1 MRIAIYH
8 NTLWAKY
15 KGGVF
20 GRLYSIA
27 QAAGDQVR
35 VVHIA
40 ETEGQ
45 RIGLGKVDLSY
56 HQYPYH
62 LLFTGSY
69 DGQSFLRKSWSLARD
84 IVRHPADVTI
94 LPCYDLPEYWVMLFT
109 CMLLGRTRAVF
120 SDSTLRDRPGNR
132 PRSGLKEA
140 AKRFFFARCQGFFTY
155 GIRSKEYLLSYG
167 APDDKIHFR
176 CQAAA
181 LPHEYSSAKVLERY
195 ERHPPEGTLRFLYV
209 GRLSPEK
216 GLEDL
221 LSAFRE
227 VHAGH
232 PDSRLEIAGN
242 GPLKDSLIQCA
253 KDLGIGDS
261 VTFLGSRNID
271 ELAELY
277 MASDVMVLPSH
288 SEPWGLVAN
297 EALSYGCP
305 VVISDACGCAPAVVK
320 ENVTGFGFHAGNVT
334 ELREA
339 MAAAAAMRPR
349 RLEVARECIELIST
363 FTPERAAEQI
373 LEGCQ
378 RILARS

>member
-1 MRIAIYH
+1 MRISIYH

-20 GRLYSIA
+20 SRLYSLA
-27 QAAGDQVR
+27 QTTGDQVR

-69 DGQSFLRKSWSLARD
+69 DGQPLLRKAWSLAAD
-84 IVRHPADVTI
+84 IIRHPADITI
-94 LPCYDLPEYWVMLFT
+94 LPCYDLPEYWVMLFI
-109 CMLLGRTRAVF
+109 CMLFGRKRAVF
-120 SDSTLRDRPGNR
+120 SDSTLRDRPR
-132 PRSGLKEA
+132 TGLKET
-140 AKRFFFARCQGFFTY
+140 AKRLFFSRCHGFFTY
-155 GIRSKEYLLSYG
+155 GTRSKEYLQSYG
-167 APDDKIHFR
+167 VPEDKVYFR

-181 LPHEYSSAKVLERY
+181 LPHNYSSADVLKGY
-195 ERHPPEGTLRFLYV
+195 EMGPVEGALRFLYV

-221 LSAFRE
+221 LAAFRQ
-227 VHAGH
+227 VLARH
-232 PDSRLEIAGN
+232 PDSRLELAGN
-242 GPLKDSLIQCA
+242 GPLKDSLVQRA
-253 KDLGIGDS
+253 ADLGICAS

-277 MASDVMVLPSH
+277 LASDVLVLPSH

-305 VVISDACGCAPAVVK
+305 VIISDACGCAPAVVK
-320 ENVTGFGFHAGNVT
+320 ENVTGFTFRAGDVT
-334 ELREA
+334 GLSEA
-339 MAAAAAMRPR
+339 MYSAVAMRPR
-349 RLEVARECIELIST
+349 RLEVARECIKLIST
-363 FTPERAAEQI
+363 FTPQRAAEQI

>member
-20 GRLYSIA
+20 GRLYSLA

-84 IVRHPADVTI
+84 IVRNPADVTI

-109 CMLLGRTRAVF
+109 CMLLGRRRAVF
-120 SDSTLRDRPGNR
+120 SDSTLRDRPR
-132 PRSGLKEA
+132 TGLKEA
-140 AKRFFFARCQGFFTY
+140 AKRFFFAHCHGFFTY
-155 GIRSKEYLLSYG
+155 GARSKEYLLYYG
-167 APDDKIHFR
+167 VPDEKIHFR

-181 LPHEYSSAKVLERY
+181 LPHDYSTAAVMQSY
-195 ERHPPEGTLRFLYV
+195 QTPPPEGPPRFLYV

-221 LSAFRE
+221 LAAFRE
-227 VHAGH
+227 LLGRH
-232 PDSRLEIAGN
+232 PGARLELAGN
-242 GPLKDSLIQCA
+242 GPLKDFLIQRTVE
-253 KDLGIGDS
+253 LGLSES
-261 VTFLGSRNID
+261 VAFLGSQNIE
-271 ELAELY
+271 ELAQLY
-277 MASDVMVLPSH
+277 MASDVLVLPSH

-305 VVISDACGCAPAVVK
+305 VIISDACGCAPAVVK
-320 ENVTGFGFHAGNVT
+320 ENVTGFTFRAGVVPELTAAMSAAVT
-334 ELREA
+334 
-339 MAAAAAMRPR
+339 MRPR
-349 RLEVARECIELIST
+349 RAEVARECIELIST
-363 FTPERAAEQI
+363 FTPQRAAEQI
-373 LEGCQ
+373 LDGCQ
-378 RILARS
+378 RILADS

>member
-1 MRIAIYH
+1 MRISIYH

-20 GRLYSIA
+20 SRLYSLA
-27 QAAGDQVR
+27 LAVGDDVR

-45 RIGLGKVDLSY
+45 RIGLAKVDLSY

-69 DGQSFLRKSWSLARD
+69 DGQSLLRKAWSLARD
-84 IVRHPADVTI
+84 IVRYPADVTI

-109 CMLLGRTRAVF
+109 CMLLGRKRAVF
-120 SDSTLRDRPGNR
+120 SDSTILDRPRTGI
-132 PRSGLKEA
+132 KET
-140 AKRFFFARCQGFFTY
+140 AKQFFFSRCHGFFTY
-155 GIRSKEYLLSYG
+155 GTRSKEYLQSYG
-167 APDDKIHFR
+167 VPEHKIHLR

-181 LPHEYSSAKVLERY
+181 LPHDYSSADVMKRY
-195 ERHPPEGTLRFLYV
+195 ESERMEGTLRFLYV

-221 LSAFRE
+221 LAAFRL
-227 VHAGH
+227 VHTRH
-232 PDSRLEIAGN
+232 PDSKLELAGS
-242 GPLKDSLIQCA
+242 GPMKDSLIERA
-253 KDLGIGDS
+253 AELGIS
-261 VTFLGSRNID
+261 ANVTFLGSRDIE

-277 MASDVMVLPSH
+277 VGSDVLVLPSH

-305 VVISDACGCAPAVVK
+305 VIVSDACGCAPAVVK
-320 ENVTGFGFHAGNVT
+320 ENVTGFTFRAGDVT
-334 ELREA
+334 GLSEA
-339 MAAAAAMRPR
+339 MYSAVAMRPR

-363 FTPERAAEQI
+363 FTPERAAKQI

-378 RILARS
+378 RILAGS

>member
-20 GRLYSIA
+20 GRLYSLA

-69 DGQSFLRKSWSLARD
+69 DGQSSLRKSWSLARD
-84 IVRHPADVTI
+84 IVRNPADVTI

-109 CMLLGRTRAVF
+109 CMLLGRKRAVF
-120 SDSTLRDRPGNR
+120 SDSTLRDRSR
-132 PRSGLKEA
+132 TGLKEA
-140 AKRFFFARCQGFFTY
+140 AKRFFFARCHGFFTY
-155 GIRSKEYLLSYG
+155 GARSKEYLLYYG
-167 APDDKIHFR
+167 VPDHKIHFR

-181 LPHEYSSAKVLERY
+181 LPHDYSAAAVIERY
-195 ERHPPEGTLRFLYV
+195 QNRPPEGPLRFLYV

-221 LSAFRE
+221 LAAFRE
-227 VHAGH
+227 ILQRH
-232 PDSRLEIAGN
+232 PGARLELAGN
-242 GPLKDSLIQCA
+242 GPLKDSLIQRTA
-253 KDLGIGDS
+253 ALGLNDS
-261 VTFLGSRNID
+261 VTFLGSRNIE

-277 MASDVMVLPSH
+277 MASDVLVLPSL

-305 VVISDACGCAPAVVK
+305 VIVSDACGCAPAVVK
-320 ENVTGFGFHAGNVT
+320 ENITGFTFRAGDVAG
-334 ELREA
+334 LGKV
-339 MAAAAAMRPR
+339 MSAAADMRAR
-349 RLEVARECIELIST
+349 RLEVARDCIELIAN
-363 FTPERAAEQI
+363 FTPQHAAEQI

-378 RILARS
+378 RILAHS